1 VVRFLQGRQFRKT
14 HYQLPVAP
22 DKPQS
27 PALRAWLW
35 GLQVN
40 FTLNEDKR
48 LAKFLKRPLRVASKE
63 REILLNTRNN
73 SKLADLKMIEIT
85 FTQK

>member
-1 VVRFLQGRQFRKT
+1 V
-14 HYQLPVAP
+14 
-22 DKPQS
+22 
-27 PALRAWLW
+27 LW

-48 LAKFLKRPLRVASKE
+48 LAKFLKRPLQVASKA
-63 REILLNTRNN
+63 RESLLNTQNN